1 MRKAILPIFAALGL
15 AITPAAS
22 ASEKFEVDFEYST
35 IEVATEEG
43 AEKIY
48 ADLEAVIEHQ
58 CEADG
63 LALSGRALERLRSK
77 ALTAECV
84 DRSIASAVEQMQS
97 SELAEIHK
105 AKRG

>member
-1 MRKAILPIFAALGL
+1 MKRAILPIFAALGL

-22 ASEKFEVDFEYST
+22 ASEKFEVEFEYST

-48 ADLEAVIEHQ
+48 ADLEAMIEHQ
-58 CEADG
+58 CEADNSVVRP
-63 LALSGRALERLRSK
+63 AKSYARK
-77 ALTAECV
+77 AACI
-84 DRSIASAVEQMQS
+84 DQSIASAVEQMQS
-97 SELAEIHK
+97 PELTEIHK

>member
-48 ADLEAVIEHQ
+48 ADLEAMIEHQ

-63 LALSGRALERLRSK
+63 LALSGRTLERLKSK
-77 ALTAECV
+77 ARTAECV
-84 DRSIASAVEQMQS
+84 AVS
-97 SELAEIHK
+97 YTHLTLPTTPYV
-105 AKRG
+105 